1 MALAAVAGRRRLPP
15 VEPTYS
21 GHQVRSVKSTYRER
35 LALGFVELLDPSLGE
50 LRSSLQINFLV
61 DLEWLL
67 EAYSVYG
74 HQEKPLTVLHG
85 IDIEG

>member
-1 MALAAVAGRRRLPP
+1 M
-15 VEPTYS
+15 
-21 GHQVRSVKSTYRER
+21 KSTYRER

-74 HQEKPLTVLHG
+74 HQDKPLTVLHG